1 MHKTAVQMRS
11 VDEEVEDVIGRLKAA
26 VGVSLFDASA
36 ARGGP
41 SLFDRVYDADVPR
54 GTVDDDWDPVPSP
67 TRRDDENDDDQ
78 GDEGVDG
85 RANGTANY
93 LHRSATDDE
102 VRGILANLYRV
113 ATTGG
118 PIPEDLKEPS
128 WDDRELPR
136 WDPATRAKWDP
147 RATKPY
153 VMEGV
158 MPPWHAKSYYKVVAA
173 VPEGAV
179 RASTSERAAE
189 VIRRGATRGD
199 TAGDNTAGVEYVS
212 IYDGVTRYRPGVTV
226 CHPAK
231 ETHGGGLYVAE
242 TIEGCLRR
250 DAEMFPTASAMLNA
264 PRAIARVRCWNPDRL
279 EEPVRYGGK
288 LAFTCCHVDEILP
301 YPTTW
306 GAGIKGAGTRT
317 WSAAADGGPT
327 TANIDEDD
335 ENDENARVGDANSS
349 SGFRYSVFSPSRP
362 RRTRMSYDDAALDEA
377 AGGMFRGMTRV
388 STGTPG
394 GLRGVAR
401 RSTEAR
407 RSTDAGSGLGELVD
421 DEAAAIVAEL
431 EARAVAG
438 VQAAGRRREAERVG
452 AGGKVA
458 EAETKGAERLLRA
471 QAKTVTLEEEV
482 RAMERRLD
490 RARYGA

>member
-1 MHKTAVQMRS
+1 MRS

-67 TRRDDENDDDQ
+67 RRRDENDDE
-78 GDEGVDG
+78 GEEGVDAD
-85 RANGTANY
+85 ANAAANY

-118 PIPEDLKEPS
+118 PIPDDLKEPS

-189 VIRRGATRGD
+189 VIRGC
-199 TAGDNTAGVEYVS
+199 AGDRSRGEVATTAGVEYVS
-212 IYDGVTRYRPGVTV
+212 VYDGVTRYRSGVTV

-231 ETHGGGLYVAE
+231 ETHKGGLYAAE

-250 DAEMFPTASAMLNA
+250 DAEMFPTASAMLTA

-288 LAFTCCHVDEILP
+288 LAFTCCHVEEILP

-306 GAGIKGAGTRT
+306 GGR
-317 WSAAADGGPT
+317 
-327 TANIDEDD
+327 
-335 ENDENARVGDANSS
+335 
-349 SGFRYSVFSPSRP
+349 SR
-362 RRTRMSYDDAALDEA
+362 D
-377 AGGMFRGMTRV
+377 
-388 STGTPG
+388 
-394 GLRGVAR
+394 
-401 RSTEAR
+401 
-407 RSTDAGSGLGELVD
+407 
-421 DEAAAIVAEL
+421 
-431 EARAVAG
+431 
-438 VQAAGRRREAERVG
+438 AGRRAARAAPCRKKEAGSAGSPLGKGPSKVTPPQRTTRNNVG
-452 AGGKVA
+452 VKESLGSNFGRQLLGPPISDLA
-458 EAETKGAERLLRA
+458 E
-471 QAKTVTLEEEV
+471 
-482 RAMERRLD
+482 
-490 RARYGA
+490 